1 MVGTEVFLKKVVK
14 NLVVSILFRIFVT
27 DKTTKTMSILK
38 FSDGEE
44 FDTSVELQLTLRN
57 DGWYVIGN
65 GLLIPVRDL
74 DEGRKEL
81 KRQKESRKQNLN
93 T

>member
-1 MVGTEVFLKKVVK
+1 
-14 NLVVSILFRIFVT
+14 
-27 DKTTKTMSILK
+27 MSILR

-44 FDTSVELQLTLRN
+44 FDTSVELQLTLRG

-81 KRQKESRKQNLN
+81 KEQKRKQKIVEAATLVDLHIKN
-93 T
+93 